1 MESAHHPVPTVGD
14 VTPAL
19 VELYTDIVARQA
31 RGQQML
37 LHADE
42 LGDWV
47 IGIVAGYLLWTGRL
61 PDTPTAT
68 TVAEQLFGRQLG
80 SQGRALVATVSE
92 LGPRP

>member
-1 MESAHHPVPTVGD
+1 M
-14 VTPAL
+14 TPAL
-19 VELYTDIVARQA
+19 AELYGDIASRQA
-31 RGQQML
+31 QGQQML

-42 LGDWV
+42 LGDWI

-80 SQGRALVATVSE
+80 SQGRSLVAVVAE
-92 LGPRP
+92 LGPRS